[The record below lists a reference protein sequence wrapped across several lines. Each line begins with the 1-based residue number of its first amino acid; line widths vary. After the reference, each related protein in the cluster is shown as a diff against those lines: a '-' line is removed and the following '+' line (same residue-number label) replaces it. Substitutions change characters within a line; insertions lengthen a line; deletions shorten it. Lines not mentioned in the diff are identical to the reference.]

1 MFHTSAR
8 MIMSGI
14 AAIALG
20 AMSGWVI
27 IDRMPKKAQ
36 EAPARA
42 AAVVVPDT
50 RTTAAEPTAPSPPAA
65 KPSAPAAPPAAA
77 TPPPRIAAPANP
89 PPAVVEPDKDP
100 AAKPAASSPG
110 KPQIRLDPGRGEGSV
125 EIGDAGVS
133 ADKKG
138 RIRIKGPDLGFS
150 FDPEEGEFRVRT
162 PKGSF
167 GIDW

>member
-27 IDRMPKKAQ
+27 IDRIPKKPQ
-36 EAPARA
+36 APARA
-42 AAVVVPDT
+42 AAIVVPEA
-50 RTTAAEPTAPSPPAA
+50 RTTAAEPTAPAQPAA
-65 KPSAPAAPPAAA
+65 KPSAPASPAATA
-77 TPPPRIAAPANP
+77 PPPRIAAPANP
-89 PPAVVEPDKDP
+89 PPAVVEPDKHP
-100 AAKPAASSPG
+100 AAKPAANSPG
-110 KPQIRLDPGRGEGSV
+110 KPQIRLDPGRGQGSV
-125 EIGDAGVS
+125 EIGDAGIS

-138 RIRIKGPDLGFS
+138 RIRIKGPDLGFG